1 MSGYHLIA
9 IGFVLLLTPFG
20 LLIRDIWHSL
30 GKGENEVDVEN
41 WIFSKTFEQIISINL
56 MMTTG
61 VWLIGTGAL
70 YLTLPV

>member
-9 IGFVLLLTPFG
+9 IGFVLLLTPVA
-20 LLIRDIWHSL
+20 LMIRDIWLSL
-30 GKGENEVDVEN
+30 DNDEDDIDVES
-41 WIFSKTFEQIISINL
+41 WIFTKSFEQIIKINV